1 MSKLAVASFTN
12 LGYKLHSR
20 QFSPIV
26 ADMTGKTVVVTGSTG
41 GIGLESARSLSKLGA
56 RVVIV
61 GRDEQKLASAV
72 ESIGGEV
79 LAQQADLSLL
89 AEVRQL
95 ADRLMES
102 THRIDVLINN
112 VGVLLPERL
121 ETDEGLEMSFATN
134 LAGHFLL
141 TNLLLPRL
149 AESETTRVIN
159 VSSGGMYAARIDPSD
174 LQFRRRRYTGKAA
187 YASSKRGQVILTE
200 MWAERFP
207 ERKVAFHSMHP
218 GWARTAGVAES
229 LPVFNKVM
237 QPLLRTAAEGADTI
251 IWLAVAAE
259 PGSRSGRFW
268 FDREEAP
275 THLTDSTQES
285 AADRAELWAEL
296 ARVTGADLPVATAHL
311 DQAGSAATT
320 SAIELR
326 SNPGID
332 IGPQVE

>member
-1 MSKLAVASFTN
+1 MNKLAIASFTN
-12 LGYKLHSR
+12 LGYRLHSR
-20 QFSPIV
+20 HFSPVV

-61 GRDEQKLASAV
+61 GRNERKLATAV
-72 ESIGGEV
+72 ESIEGDV
-79 LAQQADLSLL
+79 QAQRADLSLL

-95 ADRLMES
+95 ANRLTES
-102 THRIDVLINN
+102 TQRIDVLINN
-112 VGVLLPERL
+112 VGVLLPERT

-149 AESETTRVIN
+149 AESATARVIN
-159 VSSGGMYAARIDPSD
+159 VSSGGMYAARIDPVD
-174 LQFRRRRYTGKAA
+174 LQFIRRRYTGKAA

-207 ERKVAFHSMHP
+207 GREVVFHSMHP
-218 GWARTAGVAES
+218 GWAKTAGVAES

-237 QPLLRTAAEGADTI
+237 QPLLRAAAEGADTI
-251 IWLAVAAE
+251 IWLAVSDE
-259 PGSRSGRFW
+259 PGSGSGSFW
-268 FDREEAP
+268 FDREQAP
-275 THLTDSTQES
+275 THLTDSTQETPG
-285 AADRAELWAEL
+285 DRAELWAEL
-296 ARVTGADLPVATAHL
+296 ARVAGADLPVATAHR

-320 SAIELR
+320 SAREL
-326 SNPGID
+326 SSHPGID